1 MEAQFHGDNL
11 FGHVCI
17 HCYNI
22 FQQCSFMMNDD
33 NLALHSLCY
42 ITAYFSFITA
52 HLCSDNLFFR
62 LCRWQRL
69 EGAYRQAMSALREA
83 RSGSIAVEQHRN
95 FAGKRCNSSPAFG
108 QAKRPKM
115 NSWTR
120 KFFCLAETEES
131 KVPSN
136 T

>member
-1 MEAQFHGDNL
+1 MPLSSCNYSLDMEAQFHGDNL
-11 FGHVCI
+11 FGHVRI

-52 HLCSDNLFFR
+52 HLCNDNLFFR
-62 LCRWQRL
+62 LCRWHRL

-83 RSGSIAVEQHRN
+83 RSGSIAV
-95 FAGKRCNSSPAFG
+95 
-108 QAKRPKM
+108 
-115 NSWTR
+115 
-120 KFFCLAETEES
+120 
-131 KVPSN
+131 
-136 T
+136 